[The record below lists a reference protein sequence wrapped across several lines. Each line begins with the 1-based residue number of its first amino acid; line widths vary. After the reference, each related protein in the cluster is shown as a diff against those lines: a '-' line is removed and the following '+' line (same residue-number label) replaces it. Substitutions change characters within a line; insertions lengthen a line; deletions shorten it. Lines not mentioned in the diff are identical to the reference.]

1 MSLGPFK
8 DRYMCVLE
16 DNILTTRYGV
26 WLHFRRARVGICV
39 YAAVCKIQASEC
51 CVESLPFV
59 VEDKRS
65 RFLQGEKFPV
75 QLPLDHTL
83 ALDLELHCKTKTIC
97 ISCHVYTVNYFVCI
111 PITRI
116 ANQVD
121 DKLSLVVY
129 NNQPM
134 SSSPVT
140 SWRYLLRFYPAGHET
155 NALRLGRLFPPC
167 NICYS

>member
-1 MSLGPFK
+1 MGCGFTSGGQELGSVFMQLCAKYRLVSAVLSPYHSWLKIKEAASCKVKSSL
-8 DRYMCVLE
+8 YSCLL
-16 DNILTTRYGV
+16 ITL
-26 WLHFRRARVGICV
+26 
-39 YAAVCKIQASEC
+39 
-51 CVESLPFV
+51 LPSIWNYTV
-59 VEDKRS
+59 
-65 RFLQGEKFPV
+65 
-75 QLPLDHTL
+75 
-83 ALDLELHCKTKTIC
+83 KTKTIC

-116 ANQVD
+116 TNQVD
-121 DKLSLVVY
+121 GKLSLVVY

>member
-26 WLHFRRARVGICV
+26 WLHLRRARVGICV
-39 YAAVCKIQASEC
+39 YAAVCKIHASEC

-83 ALDLELHCKTKTIC
+83 ALWN
-97 ISCHVYTVNYFVCI
+97 YTV
-111 PITRI
+111 
-116 ANQVD
+116 
-121 DKLSLVVY
+121 
-129 NNQPM
+129 
-134 SSSPVT
+134 
-140 SWRYLLRFYPAGHET
+140 
-155 NALRLGRLFPPC
+155 RLKP
-167 NICYS
+167 SV